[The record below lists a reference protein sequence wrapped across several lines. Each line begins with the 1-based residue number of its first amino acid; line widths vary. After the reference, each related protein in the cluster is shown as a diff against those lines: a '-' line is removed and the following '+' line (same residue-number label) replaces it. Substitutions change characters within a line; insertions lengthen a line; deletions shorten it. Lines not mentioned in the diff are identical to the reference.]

1 MPKQTICPAIAQ
13 IFLKPITLSERRISL
28 RNFKTVMAGL
38 IVFSLAFSAWAE
50 TRILPAPTADVGQT
64 ERILD
69 RFSIELQLEFGLELI
84 PVENRLP
91 KGYVSRKVMGVDG
104 KPIIEFGAIEA
115 SGAGYELYA
124 KTLAKSS
131 STPNIQALEA
141 FSRTIE
147 AARANPSTPDA
158 SQLDYQIYSL
168 SYLQA
173 DRAIALLKALGYTT
187 VEYAQAQGESLF
199 DRFYNPRQ
207 NGSWKLPVVIKLI
220 DAAKTSLMDVA
231 PNTQPTMQQ
240 VQQIQQNQSQYSAV
254 PDIGG
259 TYLHNTTAGEPQQRL
274 LIAYDRNDPEPVSR
288 LISLLREQIDRPAR
302 QIVIEALVIEVNTEK
317 LSELGFNTTAVEGE
331 FDTNF
336 SSGFDGSIQPFTLS
350 FTESEFPSSDF
361 LQLRLNS
368 LVATGEAE
376 ILSSPSVLVLDGRQ
390 ARIQIGQQV
399 PVVKSTATNAGIIS
413 AVDYFPVGIVLNL
426 RPRIN
431 EDGSEVTMQVET
443 IVSSVSQTA
452 ASSSDIFVAPTIDN
466 RQVQTFVRV
475 ADNTPFIIGGL
486 ISSDSREVE
495 SKVPLLSNIPIL
507 GRAFKRKDQDRVKK
521 EVIVVLTPH
530 VIPLNEHDFTYLL
543 PQDSEAFN
551 SFGNLLFRNAYRV
564 RADDVFDLRF
574 IFDSE
579 YFQSYQDK
587 LQERLQN
594 TVDFDARLELQSALR
609 TVPGEEILVNR
620 MIWEIV
626 HETGFYEHIQAD
638 KIILFKDDPYAADG
652 SGFTTDL
659 LSNHFSASSREA
671 TLVELDLAERGTA
684 ERPLVQPIAIL
695 DQTSVNS
702 AEEFTR
708 SLMRFNPDV
717 SPGEKAMRTILLTN
731 GAQPSG
737 VRGASSLEVLKGVL
751 VMKKVLQLNSAM
763 PRTLD
768 AFKEGRQL
776 LFPSAEDL
784 EKSFHLIDFDTARL
798 FFEVIQYYPEFE
810 KRFKLGL
817 DEAQADLDEP

>member
-1 MPKQTICPAIAQ
+1 MLDTTIKGAPASMPRSASARYANFPRARW
-13 IFLKPITLSERRISL
+13 LKRLL
-28 RNFKTVMAGL
+28 MGCFAL
-38 IVFSLAFSAWAE
+38 SLATTAVAE
-50 TRILPAPTADVGQT
+50 TRILPSPASDASQNQ
-64 ERILD
+64 RILD
-69 RFSIELQLEFGLELI
+69 RFGIQLQLEFAYE
-84 PVENRLP
+84 RLNSDEALP
-91 KGYVSRKVMGVDG
+91 QGYVSRVIMGANNQA
-104 KPIIEFGAIEA
+104 IIEFGVIHS

-124 KTLAKSS
+124 RTLAGADEE
-131 STPNIQALEA
+131 TG
-141 FSRTIE
+141 SRILQSFARTVD
-147 AARANPSTPDA
+147 AARTNPSKPDA
-158 SQLDYQIYSL
+158 TDLTYQVYSL

-187 VEYAQAQGESLF
+187 VEYAEGQGESIF
-199 DRFYNPRQ
+199 DKFYNPRQ
-207 NGSWKLPVVIKLI
+207 NGTWKLPVVIKLI

-231 PNTQPTMQQ
+231 PNAQPFNQQ
-240 VQQIQQNQSQYSAV
+240 VQQLQQRQAQYSAV

-259 TYLHNTTAGEPQQRL
+259 TYLHNTTSGEPQQRL

-317 LSELGFNTTAVEGE
+317 LSELGFNLTAVEGE

-336 SSGFDGSIQPFTLS
+336 SGGYDGSVQPFTLT
-350 FTESEFPSSDF
+350 FTESEFSSTDF
-361 LQLRLNS
+361 LQVRLDS

-486 ISSDSREVE
+486 ISSDSRDVE
-495 SKVPLLSNIPIL
+495 SKVPLLSDIPIL

-530 VIPLNEHDFTYLL
+530 VIPLDEHDFTYLL

-579 YFQSYQDK
+579 YFQSYQNK
-587 LQERLQN
+587 LRERLEN
-594 TVDFDARLELQSALR
+594 TVDFDTRLALQAALR
-609 TVPGEEILVNR
+609 SVPGEEILVNR

-626 HETGFYEHIQAD
+626 HETGFYQHVQTD

-659 LSNHFSASSREA
+659 LSNHFSANSREA

-731 GAQPSG
+731 SAQPNG

-810 KRFKLGL
+810 KQFKLGL
-817 DEAQADLDEP
+817 DNAQTQLEAE

>member
-28 RNFKTVMAGL
+28 RSFKTVMAGL

-84 PVENRLP
+84 PVENPLP

-104 KPIIEFGAIEA
+104 KPIIEFGAIKA

-390 ARIQIGQQV
+390 ARIQIGQQI

>member
-28 RNFKTVMAGL
+28 RSFKTVMAGL

-84 PVENRLP
+84 PVENPLP

-104 KPIIEFGAIEA
+104 KPIIEFGAIKA

-390 ARIQIGQQV
+390 ARIQIGQQI

-543 PQDSEAFN
+543 SQDSEAFN

-626 HETGFYEHIQAD
+626 HETGFYKHIQAD